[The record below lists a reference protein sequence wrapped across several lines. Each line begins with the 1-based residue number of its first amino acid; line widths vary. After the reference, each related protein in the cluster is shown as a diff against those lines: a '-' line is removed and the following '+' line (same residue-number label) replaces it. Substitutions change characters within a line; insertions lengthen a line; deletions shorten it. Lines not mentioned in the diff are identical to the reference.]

1 MLDSYNNWHLFV
13 PLVEL
18 LQKQRDQEIE
28 MSKYSVQLKD
38 LKTKLVQKDS
48 EISDSKVKVVTL
60 LIYIGLSVGSLLL

>member
-60 LIYIGLSVGSLLL
+60 LIHIGLSVGSLLL